1 MRSHRVTYMAYHG
14 DIEDKQVLHICDNS
28 SCVNP
33 DHLYL
38 GTHKDNMRDKRLR
51 NRIKG
56 ENHPMAKLTEEV
68 ILAIRANTKTQGQI
82 ARDLGLNQSFI
93 GKIKNRVVWTHI

>member
-1 MRSHRVTYMAYHG
+1 MRTHRVTYMAYHG
-14 DIEDKQVLHICDNS
+14 DIGDKQVLHTCDNT

-33 DHLYL
+33 EHLYL
-38 GTHKDNMRDKRLR
+38 GTHRDNMRDKQLR

-56 ENHPMAKLTEEV
+56 ESHPMSKLTEEI
-68 ILAIRANTKTQGQI
+68 ILAIRANPKSQGQI

-93 GKIKNRVVWTHI
+93 GKVKNRVVWTHI